1 MNNVVQKYRE
11 IFPSYETYAKRLET
25 LLVEL
30 LQVEGVRVHFIESR
44 AKTPESFKEKIS
56 RPGKAY
62 DDPLHQLPDLVGV
75 RVVLYYQD
83 DIVKV
88 GNLVRHE
95 FEVLEEEHSHQAER
109 YSPDQFGYLSAH
121 YVVRLNN
128 ARATLS
134 EWRAVASFKAEIQV
148 RTVLQHSWAA
158 VSHALQYKREGDV
171 PIALRRKLFRL
182 AGLFELADEE
192 FMEIRDAGLRSTQ
205 ESQEIVKR
213 NITNAPIDAAI
224 IREIVATSPLFKQ
237 IIKTVNRLGYEF
249 DKSPE
254 EEDYEEKDYTGEIVE
269 ELERLGLNTIEDVNS
284 LLSLDYSAYLAG
296 IKTDKNWIVTP
307 EFVLLLLI
315 IAAFPN
321 AFTVEY
327 LIASYDWHQEIAKR
341 VLVGAHKHKP
351 D

>member
-62 DDPLHQLPDLVGV
+62 DDPLRQLPDLVGV
-75 RVVLYYQD
+75 RDVLYYKD

-95 FEVLEEEHSHQAER
+95 FEVLEEVHSHQAER
-109 YSPDQFGYLSAH
+109 YSPDQFGYLSTH

-128 ARATLS
+128 ARASLS

-213 NITNAPIDAAI
+213 NITNAPIDEAI
-224 IREIVATSPLFKQ
+224 IREIVATSPTFKK
-237 IIKTVNRLGYEF
+237 IIKIVNRLGYEF
-249 DKSPE
+249 DNFL

-284 LLSLDYSAYLAG
+284 LLSHDYSAYLAE
-296 IKTDKNWIVTP
+296 IKTDNTWVVTP

-321 AFTVEY
+321 AFTIEH
-327 LIASYDWHQEIAKR
+327 LIASGGWNKEIAKR
-341 VLVGAHKHKP
+341 VLIGAHKHKP
-351 D
+351 A

>member
-1 MNNVVQKYRE
+1 MNDVVQKYRE
-11 IFPSYETYAKRLET
+11 IFHSYETYAKRLET

-62 DDPLHQLPDLVGV
+62 NDPLHQLPDLVGV

-83 DIVKV
+83 DIIKV
-88 GNLVRHE
+88 GDLIRQE

-109 YSPDQFGYLSAH
+109 YSPDQFGYLSVH
-121 YVVRLNN
+121 YVVQLNN
-128 ARATLS
+128 ARASLS
-134 EWRAVASFKAEIQV
+134 EWKAVASFKAEIQV

-224 IREIVATSPLFKQ
+224 IREIVATSSRFKQ
-237 IIKTVNRLGYEF
+237 IIKTAKRLGYEF
-249 DKSPE
+249 DTFPE

-284 LLSLDYSAYLAG
+284 LLSHDYSAYLAE
-296 IKTDKNWIVTP
+296 IKTDDSWVVSS

-321 AFTVEY
+321 AFTIEH
-327 LIASYDWHQEIAKR
+327 LIESGGWHKEIAER
-341 VLVGAHKHKP
+341 VLAGAHEHKP
-351 D
+351 A